1 MLMSIFVLR
10 NANLLDLERGEL
22 MDGVDVVVVD
32 GHVAEVGPRLTQPRA
47 TDAVYALDGLTLM
60 PGLIDCHVHV
70 TASSVNLGLAA
81 RLPNALGVIRS
92 LPILKSMLM
101 RGFTSVRDAGGG
113 DWALGQAAKDG
124 LIESPRLFTSGKALS
139 QTGGHGDFRA
149 RSDQIES
156 CACSFR
162 IGNIGRV
169 VDGVDEVRRAARE
182 ELTKGATQIK
192 VMASGGVTSPNDP
205 IGNTGYSMDELRAI
219 VDEAAAWQTYVMA
232 HAYTPRA
239 IRRAVEAGVRT
250 IEHGNLVDEATAL
263 LLKDAGV
270 FVVPTL
276 ITFDML
282 SLEGASLGLPPESI
296 AKVDD
301 VRLAGR
307 EAVAMLHRIGVRMGY
322 GSDLLGESHRHQSE
336 ELRVRAE
343 IVGNLEALRSATT
356 VAAEIVQHAGKLG
369 VVRPGAIADLLV
381 VRGNPLRN
389 IGVLTGQGE
398 RIAAIMKDGKFV
410 KNELPVRTSP
420 ASVH

>member
-1 MLMSIFVLR
+1 MSIFVLR
-10 NANLLDLERGEL
+10 NANVLDLEEGVL
-22 MDGVDVVVVD
+22 VDGMDVVVID
-32 GHVAEVGPRLTQPRA
+32 GHIADVGRGLADPSG
-47 TDAVYALDGLTLM
+47 TDAVYDLKGLTLM

-70 TASSVNLGLAA
+70 TASTVNLGASA
-81 RLPNALGVIRS
+81 KLPNALALIRS
-92 LPILKSMLM
+92 LPILKGMLS

-113 DWALGQAAKDG
+113 DWALAQAAKDW
-124 LIESPRLFTSGKALS
+124 LIESPRLFPSGKALS

-149 RSDQIES
+149 RSDQLEP

-169 VDGVDEVRRAARE
+169 VDGVDDVRRAARD

-205 IGNTGYSMDELRAI
+205 IGNTGYSMEELKAI
-219 VDEAAAWQTYVMA
+219 VAEAEAWQTYVMA
-232 HAYTPRA
+232 HAYTPKA

-250 IEHGNLVDEATAL
+250 IEHGNLIDEPTAHI
-263 LLKDAGV
+263 LKDAGV
-270 FVVPTL
+270 YVVPTL

-282 SLEGASLGLPPESI
+282 SSEGAQLGLPPESI

-301 VRLAGR
+301 VRLVGR
-307 EAVAMLHRIGVRMGY
+307 EAIAMLHRVGVKMGY

-336 ELRVRAE
+336 ELRIRAD

-356 VAAEIVQHAGKLG
+356 VSAEIIQHAGKLG
-369 VVRPGAIADLLV
+369 VIQPGAIADLLIV
-381 VRGNPLRN
+381 KGNPLRD

-398 RIAAIMKDGKFV
+398 GLVGIMKEGRFF
-410 KNELPVRTSP
+410 KNELPARTST
-420 ASVH
+420 ALAK

>member
-1 MLMSIFVLR
+1 MSIFVLR
-10 NANLLDLERGEL
+10 NANLLDLEQGEL
-22 MDGVDVVVVD
+22 VDGMDVVVVD
-32 GHVAEVGPRLTQPRA
+32 GQVAEVGARLARPRA
-47 TDAVYALDGLTLM
+47 AEAVYDLDGLTLM

-81 RLPNALGVIRS
+81 RLPNALGIIRS
-92 LPILKSMLM
+92 LPILKGMLM

-113 DWALGQAAKDG
+113 DWALGQAARDG

-149 RSDQIES
+149 RSDQLES

-219 VDEAAAWQTYVMA
+219 VEEATAWQTYVMA
-232 HAYTPRA
+232 HAYTPHA

-250 IEHGNLVDEATAL
+250 IEHGNLVDEATAV
-263 LLKDAGV
+263 LLKEKGV

-282 SLEGASLGLPPESI
+282 SLEGASLGLPVESI

-301 VRLAGR
+301 VRQAGR
-307 EAVAMLHRIGVRMGY
+307 QAVALLHRNGVKMGY

-356 VAAEIVQHAGKLG
+356 VARGRGDRAACRQAGC
-369 VVRPGAIADLLV
+369 GAAWRNRRSAGRAGQPAARHRCADGAG
-381 VRGNPLRN
+381 RGNRRHPEGR
-389 IGVLTGQGE
+389 E
-398 RIAAIMKDGKFV
+398 
-410 KNELPVRTSP
+410 VRQE
-420 ASVH
+420 

>member
-1 MLMSIFVLR
+1 MSIFVLR
-10 NANLLDLERGEL
+10 NANVLDLTAGGLVEG
-22 MDGVDVVVVD
+22 MDVVVVD
-32 GHVAEVGPRLTQPRA
+32 GTIADMGRGLADPVGTE
-47 TDAVYALDGLTLM
+47 AVFDLEGMTLM

-70 TASSVNLGLAA
+70 TASYVNLGLSA
-81 RLPNALGVIRS
+81 RLPNALALIRS
-92 LPILKSMLM
+92 LPILKGMLS
-101 RGFTSVRDAGGG
+101 RGFTSVRDAGGA
-113 DWALGQAAKDG
+113 DWALSQASKEW
-124 LIESPRLFTSGKALS
+124 LIESPRLFPSGKALS

-169 VDGVDEVRRAARE
+169 VDGVDAVRQAARE

-205 IGNTGYSMDELRAI
+205 IGNTGYSMEELTAI
-219 VDEAAAWQTYVMA
+219 VAEAEAWQTYVMA

-239 IRRAVEAGVRT
+239 IQRAVHAGVKT
-250 IEHGNLVDEATAL
+250 IEHGNLVDESTAE
-263 LLKDAGV
+263 LLKNSNV

-282 SLEGASLGLPPESI
+282 SLEGAQLGLPPESI

-307 EAVAMLHRIGVRMGY
+307 DAIALLHRVGVKMGY

-356 VAAEIVQHAGKLG
+356 VAAEIIQHTDRLG
-369 VVRPGAIADLLV
+369 VVQPGAIADLLV
-381 VRGNPLRN
+381 VKGNPLKD
-389 IGVLTGQGE
+389 IGILTGQGE
-398 RIAAIMKDGKFV
+398 GLAAIMKEGRFF
-410 KNELPVRTSP
+410 KNEMMARTS
-420 ASVH
+420 AARAA

>member
-1 MLMSIFVLR
+1 MSIFVLR
-10 NANLLDLERGEL
+10 NANLLDLEEGAL
-22 MDGVDVVVVD
+22 IDGMDVVVVD
-32 GHVAEVGPRLTQPRA
+32 DRIADIGRGLVDPVG
-47 TDAVYALDGLTLM
+47 TDAVYDLRGLTLM

-70 TASSVNLGLAA
+70 TASHVNLGLAA
-81 RLPNALGVIRS
+81 KLPNALGVIRS
-92 LPILKSMLM
+92 LPILRGMLF

-113 DWALGQAAKDG
+113 DWALAQAAQDG
-124 LIESPRLFTSGKALS
+124 LIEAPRLFPSGKALS

-149 RSDQIES
+149 RSDQLEP

-162 IGNIGRV
+162 IGNIARV
-169 VDGVDEVRRAARE
+169 VDGVDDVRRAARD

-239 IRRAVEAGVRT
+239 IKRAVEAGVRT
-250 IEHGNLVDEATAL
+250 IEHGNLVDEATAQL
-263 LLKDAGV
+263 VKQAGV

-282 SLEGASLGLPPESI
+282 SSEGAALGLPPESI

-301 VRLAGR
+301 VRLVGR
-307 EAVAMLHRIGVRMGY
+307 EAIAMLHRLGVKMGF
-322 GSDLLGESHRHQSE
+322 GSDLLGESHKHQSE
-336 ELRVRAE
+336 ELRIRCE
-343 IVGNLEALRSATT
+343 IVGNLETLRSATT
-356 VAAEIVQHAGKLG
+356 VAADILQRAGTLG
-369 VVRPGAIADLLV
+369 VVRPGAVADLLV
-381 VRGNPLRN
+381 VKGNPLED

-398 RIAAIMKDGKFV
+398 GLSAIMKDGRFV
-410 KNELPVRTSP
+410 KNELKARTSV
-420 ASVH
+420 ARVA

>member
-1 MLMSIFVLR
+1 MSIFVFR
-10 NANLLDLERGEL
+10 NANVLDLDAGGLIEG
-22 MDGVDVVVVD
+22 MDVVVAD
-32 GHVAEVGPRLTQPRA
+32 GAIADVGRGLAEPVG
-47 TDAVYALDGLTLM
+47 TDAVFDLHGMTLM
-60 PGLIDCHVHV
+60 PGMIDCHVHV
-70 TASSVNLGLAA
+70 MASSVNLGLSA
-81 RLPNALGVIRS
+81 RLPNALAVIRA
-92 LPILKSMLM
+92 LPILKGMLS

-113 DWALGQAAKDG
+113 DWALSQASKEW
-124 LIESPRLFTSGKALS
+124 LIESPRLFPSGKALS

-149 RSDQIES
+149 RSDQLES

-162 IGNIGRV
+162 LGNIGRV
-169 VDGVDEVRRAARE
+169 ADGVDAVRLAARE

-205 IGNTGYSMDELRAI
+205 IGNTGYSMEELRAI
-219 VDEAAAWQTYVMA
+219 VAEADAWQTYVMA
-232 HAYTPRA
+232 HAYTPKA
-239 IRRAVEAGVRT
+239 IQRAVQAGVRT
-250 IEHGNLVDEATAL
+250 IEHGNLVDEPTAQ
-263 LLKDAGV
+263 LLKSSKV

-282 SLEGASLGLPPESI
+282 SLEGAQLGLPPESI

-307 EAVAMLHRIGVRMGY
+307 DAIALLYRVGVKMGF

-356 VAAEIVQHAGKLG
+356 TASEIVQHSGRLG
-369 VVRPGAIADLLV
+369 VVRPGAIADLLIV
-381 VRGNPLRN
+381 KGNPLQD

-398 RIAAIMKDGKFV
+398 GLAAVMKDGRFF
-410 KNELPVRTSP
+410 KNEMTARTST
-420 ASVH
+420 AKAA